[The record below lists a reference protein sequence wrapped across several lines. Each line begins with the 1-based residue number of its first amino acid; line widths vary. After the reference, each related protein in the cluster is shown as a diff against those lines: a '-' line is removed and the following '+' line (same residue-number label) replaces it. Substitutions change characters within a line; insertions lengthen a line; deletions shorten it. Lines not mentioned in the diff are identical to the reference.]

1 MKLNPVILLFL
12 IIITAFGCNNQ
23 TTEVYTNYYRAVNGS
38 DTADLKL
45 STIGN
50 HFYGQF
56 EIRKNWYTYRTG
68 NIEGKIMG
76 DTLIGDFYYKP
87 FSGGAKKRMPFAL
100 LKRDDA
106 LHIGNGLISSYM
118 GVPFFVPSVPITYDS
133 AEFVLVKVEKELL
146 DSVFINRKNN

>member
-1 MKLNPVILLFL
+1 MKLNPVIILFL

-23 TTEVYTNYYRAVNGS
+23 TTEVHTNYYRAVNGS

-50 HFYGQF
+50 HFYGQY

-68 NIEGKIMG
+68 NIEGKILG
-76 DTLIGDFYYKP
+76 DTLIGDFYYRP

-100 LKRDDA
+100 LNKDDA
-106 LHIGNGLISSYM
+106 LHVGNGLISSYM

-133 AEFVLVKVEKELL
+133 AEFVLVKVEQEIL
-146 DSVFINRKNN
+146 DSVFTK